1 MHTNQVNMF
10 ITSKIIIICQGCIA
24 DPTYPLAI
32 PVRTNLRIAN
42 RIIRLANIGSHE
54 VIFLWDEPE
63 IIACWDILSFFL
75 LEIFDIQMQITLF
88 YKTAFTWLEAVVQRY
103 IIKKV
108 FLKISLN
115 SQETCASESFS

>member
-1 MHTNQVNMF
+1 MF

-42 RIIRLANIGSHE
+42 RIIRLANIGSHV
-54 VIFLWDEPE
+54 VIFLWDESE

-88 YKTAFTWLEAVVQRY
+88 YKAALTWLEVVVQRY

-108 FLKISLN
+108 FLKVSLN
-115 SQETCASESFS
+115 SQENVCVGVFFLIKLQP

>member
-54 VIFLWDEPE
+54 VIFL
-63 IIACWDILSFFL
+63 
-75 LEIFDIQMQITLF
+75 
-88 YKTAFTWLEAVVQRY
+88 
-103 IIKKV
+103 
-108 FLKISLN
+108 
-115 SQETCASESFS
+115 